1 MNKYKRLAL
10 VHQHFLLNNRQQ
22 HNSVSFSGLFY
33 ESTDANVRSA
43 DKKNCVDAT
52 PFVRFCKPWVHGVQP
67 FEDTIRLFVVDAVV
81 LV

>member
-1 MNKYKRLAL
+1 MNQLMQTCA
-10 VHQHFLLNNRQQ
+10 VP
-22 HNSVSFSGLFY
+22 
-33 ESTDANVRSA
+33 T
-43 DKKNCVDAT
+43 KKNCVDAT